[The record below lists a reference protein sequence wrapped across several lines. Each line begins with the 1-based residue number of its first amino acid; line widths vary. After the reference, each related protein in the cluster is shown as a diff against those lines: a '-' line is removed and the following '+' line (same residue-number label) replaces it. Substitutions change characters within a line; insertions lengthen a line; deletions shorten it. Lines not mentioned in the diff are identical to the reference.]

1 MLTLKRHRFA
11 AAAATLAVTVIVA
24 LTTGSVGTGA
34 PMDAMA
40 ETVSEET
47 EAAASARTIE
57 HTKGSQTGPGYVID
71 TQLKLS
77 SVDPQAMRDGN
88 ILTGGLLQQTVRKQI
103 EKEELLRQ
111 QTEEN
116 KKILEEQEK
125 AAARA
130 AMGCSEEDYNTLL
143 RIVQAEAGVC
153 DDKGKIL
160 VANVILNRVKN
171 PKFPNSI
178 RGVVYQS
185 NQFSPVSNGSIN
197 RVQVTQDTVECVDRA
212 LAGEDYSQGALFFMN
227 RGKSRRGAAGWFD
240 RSLTYLFSHDGHE
253 FFR

>member
-1 MLTLKRHRFA
+1 MN
-11 AAAATLAVTVIVA
+11 
-24 LTTGSVGTGA
+24 
-34 PMDAMA
+34 AMA
-40 ETVSEET
+40 ETASEET
-47 EAAASARTIE
+47 EAAAPARTIE
-57 HTKGSQTGPGYVID
+57 HTKESQTGPGYVID

>member
-11 AAAATLAVTVIVA
+11 AAAATLAVTIIVA
-24 LTTGSVGTGA
+24 LTTGSAGTGA
-34 PMDAMA
+34 PMNAMA
-40 ETVSEET
+40 ETVST
-47 EAAASARTIE
+47 EAAAETARTIE
-57 HTKGSQTGPGYVID
+57 HTKESQTGPGYVID